1 MQIKQ
6 QSFHYDSW
14 TRLASAAAAAW
25 SLMTYDP
32 TAVSTSREGEVEVVV
47 TFNKVGGTRV
57 TVCGQCTPVCHS
69 PSCLRRSFPVL

>member
-14 TRLASAAAAAW
+14 TRLVSAAAAAW

-57 TVCGQCTPVCHS
+57 TCLWPMC
-69 PSCLRRSFPVL
+69 SCLPYSILST